1 MNRDAWVFFPC
12 VGVLR
17 NIIDDANPPAARGGQ
32 SCERMPRTP
41 APEDP
46 SEPPASRPDP
56 RPDRRTLGS
65 GALLGSLTRVLRPL
79 VRLLIRG
86 GVTFPMLSD
95 LLRTL
100 YVEVAHRDLLEPAA
114 RTDSRISLLT
124 GVHRKEIRRLRLLPT
139 TDMPAPPAVLGRQ
152 RIVARWLGT
161 PEYGNADGRPAPL
174 PRVAADGPS
183 FEALVRSVTT
193 DVRPRAV
200 LEDWL
205 DQGLVRLDEQ
215 DRVCLEVD
223 VFLPREDSDAQL
235 FFFARN
241 LHDHIAAAGANLLA
255 VGPAP
260 FLDRSVHYNRLSASS
275 AASLVEAGRE
285 AAQALLLDIN
295 RHALAEV
302 ASVLPVDAGPTR
314 RVNLGVYLYVE
325 DDEALQ

>member
-1 MNRDAWVFFPC
+1 
-12 VGVLR
+12 
-17 NIIDDANPPAARGGQ
+17 
-32 SCERMPRTP
+32 MPRTP
-41 APEDP
+41 APKDP
-46 SEPPASRPDP
+46 GEPPAARPQ
-56 RPDRRTLGS
+56 RRTLDPA
-65 GALLGSLTRVLRPL
+65 ALLGALTRVLRPL

-124 GVHRKEIRRLRLLPT
+124 GVHRKEIRRLRLLPA
-139 TDMPAPPAVLGRQ
+139 TDVPAPPAVLGRQ

-161 PEYGNADGRPAPL
+161 PEYAGADGRPAPL
-174 PRVAADGPS
+174 PRAAADGPS

-205 DQGLVRLDEQ
+205 DQGLVRLDDQ

-223 VFLPREDSDAQL
+223 VFLPREDRDGQL

-241 LHDHIAAAGANLLA
+241 LHDHVAAAGANLLA
-255 VGPAP
+255 AGPAP
-260 FLDRSVHYNRLSASS
+260 FLDRSVHYNRLPPD
-275 AASLVEAGRE
+275 AAARLAEAGRA
-285 AAQALLLDIN
+285 AAQALLLDMN
-295 RHALAEV
+295 RQALAEV
-302 ASVLPVDAGPTR
+302 AAAPLDGEPTR
-314 RVNLGVYLYVE
+314 RVNLGLYLFVE
-325 DDEALQ
+325 DDEAAR

>member
-1 MNRDAWVFFPC
+1 
-12 VGVLR
+12 VLR
-17 NIIDDANPPAARGGQ
+17 NIVDDANPPFSGGQ

-46 SEPPASRPDP
+46 SEASSGPASQ
-56 RPDRRTLGS
+56 PDRRTLDS
-65 GALLGSLTRVLRPL
+65 ATLLGSLTRVLRPL

-124 GVHRKEIRRLRLLPT
+124 GVHRKEIRRLRLLPA
-139 TDMPAPPAVLGRQ
+139 TDVPAPPAVLGRQ

-161 PEYGNADGRPAPL
+161 PEYGDADGRPLPL
-174 PRVAADGPS
+174 PRTAAEGPS

-205 DQGLVRLDEQ
+205 DQGLVRLDAG
-215 DRVCLEVD
+215 DRVCLEGD
-223 VFLPREDSDAQL
+223 VFLPREDRDGQL

-255 VGPAP
+255 AGPAP
-260 FLDRSVHYNRLSASS
+260 FIDRSVHYNRLSAGS
-275 AASLVEAGRE
+275 AARLVKAGRE

-295 RHALAEV
+295 RQALSEV
-302 ASVLPVDAGPTR
+302 AAVPLADGEPTR
-314 RVNLGVYLYVE
+314 RVNLGLYLYVE
-325 DDEALQ
+325 DDEASR

>member
-1 MNRDAWVFFPC
+1 
-12 VGVLR
+12 
-17 NIIDDANPPAARGGQ
+17 
-32 SCERMPRTP
+32 MPRTP
-41 APEDP
+41 APKDP
-46 SEPPASRPDP
+46 GEPPAARPQ
-56 RPDRRTLGS
+56 RRTLDPA
-65 GALLGSLTRVLRPL
+65 ALLGALTRVLRPL

-124 GVHRKEIRRLRLLPT
+124 GVHRKEIRRLRLLPA
-139 TDMPAPPAVLGRQ
+139 TDVPAPPAVLGRQ

-161 PEYGNADGRPAPL
+161 PEYAGADGRPAPL
-174 PRVAADGPS
+174 PRGAADGPS

-205 DQGLVRLDEQ
+205 DQGLVRLDDQ

-223 VFLPREDSDAQL
+223 VFLPREDRDGQL

-241 LHDHIAAAGANLLA
+241 LHDHVAAAGANLLA
-255 VGPAP
+255 AGPAP
-260 FLDRSVHYNRLSASS
+260 FLDRSVHYNRLPPD
-275 AASLVEAGRE
+275 AAARLAEAGRA
-285 AAQALLLDIN
+285 AAQALLLDMN
-295 RHALAEV
+295 RQALAEV
-302 ASVLPVDAGPTR
+302 AAAAPLDGEPTR
-314 RVNLGVYLYVE
+314 RVNLGLYLFVE
-325 DDEALQ
+325 DDEAAR

>member
-1 MNRDAWVFFPC
+1 
-12 VGVLR
+12 
-17 NIIDDANPPAARGGQ
+17 
-32 SCERMPRTP
+32 MPRTP
-41 APEDP
+41 VSEDP
-46 SEPPASRPDP
+46 GEQPVQ
-56 RPDRRTLGS
+56 RPDRRTLDS
-65 GALLGSLTRVLRPL
+65 GALLGSLTCVLRPL

-124 GVHRKEIRRLRLLPT
+124 GVHRKEIRRLRLLPA
-139 TDMPAPPAVLGRQ
+139 TDVPALPAVLGRQ
-152 RIVARWLGT
+152 RIVARWLGS
-161 PEYGNADGRPAPL
+161 PEYTGSDARPLPL
-174 PRVAADGPS
+174 PRTSAEGPS

-205 DQGLVRLDEQ
+205 DQGLVRLDDQ

-223 VFLPREDSDAQL
+223 VFVPREDRDGQL

-255 VGPAP
+255 TGPAP
-260 FLDRSVHYNRLSASS
+260 FLERGVHYNRLPAGS
-275 AASLVEAGRE
+275 AARLVEAGRE
-285 AAQALLLDIN
+285 AAQALLLDVN
-295 RHALAEV
+295 RQALAEV
-302 ASVLPVDAGPTR
+302 EAVSPADGEPTR
-314 RVNLGVYLYVE
+314 RVNLGLYLYVE
-325 DDEALQ
+325 DDEAPR

>member
-1 MNRDAWVFFPC
+1 
-12 VGVLR
+12 
-17 NIIDDANPPAARGGQ
+17 
-32 SCERMPRTP
+32 MPRTP

-56 RPDRRTLGS
+56 RPDPRPDRRTLDS

-100 YVEVAHRDLLEPAA
+100 YVEVAHRDLLEPVA

-124 GVHRKEIRRLRLLPT
+124 GVHRKEIRRLRLLPA
-139 TDMPAPPAVLGRQ
+139 TDVPAPPAVLGRQ

-161 PEYGNADGRPAPL
+161 PEYTGPDARPLPL
-174 PRVAADGPS
+174 PRTAADGVS

-205 DQGLVRLDEQ
+205 DQGLVRLDAE

-223 VFLPREDSDAQL
+223 VFLPREDRDGQL

-255 VGPAP
+255 AGPAP
-260 FLDRSVHYNRLSASS
+260 FLDRSVHYNRLSGAS
-275 AASLVEAGRE
+275 AARLAMAGRE

-295 RHALAEV
+295 RQALAEV
-302 ASVLPVDAGPTR
+302 AAALPGDGEPTR
-314 RVNLGVYLYVE
+314 RVNLGLYLYVE

>member
-1 MNRDAWVFFPC
+1 
-12 VGVLR
+12 
-17 NIIDDANPPAARGGQ
+17 
-32 SCERMPRTP
+32 MPRTP
-41 APEDP
+41 APKDP
-46 SEPPASRPDP
+46 GEPPAARPQ
-56 RPDRRTLGS
+56 RRTLDPA
-65 GALLGSLTRVLRPL
+65 ALLGALTRVLRPL

-124 GVHRKEIRRLRLLPT
+124 GVHRKEIRRLRLLPA
-139 TDMPAPPAVLGRQ
+139 TDVPAPPAVLGRQ

-161 PEYGNADGRPAPL
+161 PEYAGVDGRPAPL
-174 PRVAADGPS
+174 PRAAADGPS

-205 DQGLVRLDEQ
+205 DQGLVRLDDQ

-223 VFLPREDSDAQL
+223 VFLPREDRDGQL

-241 LHDHIAAAGANLLA
+241 LHDHVAAAGANLLA
-255 VGPAP
+255 AGPAP
-260 FLDRSVHYNRLSASS
+260 FLDRSVHYNRLPPD
-275 AASLVEAGRE
+275 AAARLAEAGRA
-285 AAQALLLDIN
+285 AAQALLLDMN
-295 RHALAEV
+295 RQALAEV
-302 ASVLPVDAGPTR
+302 AAAPLDGEPTR
-314 RVNLGVYLYVE
+314 RVNLGLYLFVE
-325 DDEALQ
+325 DDEAAR